1 MPIRYRIAPIF
12 GTQQLIRVTIA
23 PIPEPL
29 RAELVR
35 LSHRRKRSRP
45 ESDSTGVECVTLAS
59 NVASVTTLS
68 GTSSLSRARI
78 VLNSE
83 TAFLNGETVGLPG
96 ETLVLIGE
104 TFVLGGGRAASTGER
119 VVLKGERVVSMVD
132 TTAPRTA
139 RFRVGSCTPRTFLV
153 SFGLVSVTPGPIR
166 DRRDSNAIRIALETV
181 SHVLI
186 DGRTVASVCRSLFAV
201 GR

>member
-1 MPIRYRIAPIF
+1 M
-12 GTQQLIRVTIA
+12 
-23 PIPEPL
+23 
-29 RAELVR
+29 
-35 LSHRRKRSRP
+35 
-45 ESDSTGVECVTLAS
+45 TLAS
-59 NVASVTTLS
+59 NFASVTTLS

-166 DRRDSNAIRIALETV
+166 DRDSNTIRIALETV